1 MTVPPVEP
9 APRGSAVDWV
19 LVVWITLLAGWAGV
33 LALAF
38 LPQYVGACRSRSAP
52 CSAVAA
58 MIVAPRLCYRLT
70 GSMAAALLP
79 VLLWFGLTVWVV
91 LSRNGIMPTRPLTVS
106 AGQWRVMVLLGLG
119 SLSAAAS
126 IGLLWGDRLRDQAD
140 GATRGRVSS
149 SRTPAPGDT
158 CLCLMAANRRP
169 EPSVENR
176 RDVCDRRT
184 VC

>member
-1 MTVPPVEP
+1 MTEQVSEPVSSPPTVPPES
-9 APRGSAVDWV
+9 RGSVVDWL

-38 LPQYVGACRSRSAP
+38 LPQYIGAVPFPVSALLAVGA
-52 CSAVAA
+52 
-58 MIVAPRLCYRLT
+58 MILAPRLCYRLT

-126 IGLLWGDRLRDQAD
+126 IGLLWGDRLRD
-140 GATRGRVSS
+140 R
-149 SRTPAPGDT
+149 
-158 CLCLMAANRRP
+158 LAAQR
-169 EPSVENR
+169 SAG
-176 RDVCDRRT
+176 
-184 VC
+184 